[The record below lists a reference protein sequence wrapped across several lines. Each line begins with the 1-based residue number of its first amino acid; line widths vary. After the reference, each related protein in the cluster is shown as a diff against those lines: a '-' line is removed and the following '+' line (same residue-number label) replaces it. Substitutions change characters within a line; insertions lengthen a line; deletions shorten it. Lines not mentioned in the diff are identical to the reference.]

1 MSEPLS
7 DEQVQTKALA
17 IARTFTPN
25 APVTEQELFAGRAD
39 LLVRVLIA
47 ASQRQ
52 HVAIY
57 GRPGVGKQSLANMIA
72 PALGEQQRIVVH
84 RGRPEAPLEA
94 GEATIVVAGVADSA
108 EGLMPGAAGFL
119 LPPMTAAEM
128 RAVVDRNF
136 SRLSMTIDDD
146 AKALIAAMAHGQP
159 RYAHL
164 LGQYAALD
172 VVLHGRS
179 THVARA
185 NVETAMKRAIAEAPA
200 SITAAWRQA
209 TSSKRVNLFQ
219 EVLLACALSPKH
231 ALGWFTST
239 GVTDALRMIT
249 GKRYQV
255 RRFSRHLRE
264 FSETRGPI
272 LQRAGKLYE
281 YFYRFVNPLMESW
294 VVLKSTTDGLWDPKR
309 GLLE

>member
-1 MSEPLS
+1 MAEPLS

-25 APVTEQELFAGRAD
+25 MPVTDRELFAGRREI
-39 LLVRVLIA
+39 LVRVLIA

-52 HVAIY
+52 HAAIY
-57 GRPGVGKQSLANMIA
+57 GRPGVGKQSLANMVA

-84 RGRPEAPLEA
+84 HGRPAAPLEA
-94 GEATIVVAGVADSA
+94 GDATLVVAGDADSA
-108 EGLMPGAAGFL
+108 EALLPGAAGFL
-119 LPPMTAAEM
+119 LPPMMAAEM
-128 RAVVDRNF
+128 REIVDRNL
-136 SRLSMTIDDD
+136 SRLTMTIDDD

-159 RYAHL
+159 RYAHQL
-164 LGQYAALD
+164 AQFAALD
-172 VVLHGRS
+172 AVLRGRS

-185 NVETAMKRAIAEAPA
+185 NVETAMKRAVAEAPA

-209 TSSKRVNLFQ
+209 TSSPRVNLFQ
-219 EVLLACALSPKH
+219 EVLLACALAPKH
-231 ALGWFTST
+231 ALGWFTTT
-239 GVTDALRMIT
+239 GVTDALQMIT
-249 GKRYQV
+249 RKHYQV

-272 LQRAGKLYE
+272 LQRAGRLYE